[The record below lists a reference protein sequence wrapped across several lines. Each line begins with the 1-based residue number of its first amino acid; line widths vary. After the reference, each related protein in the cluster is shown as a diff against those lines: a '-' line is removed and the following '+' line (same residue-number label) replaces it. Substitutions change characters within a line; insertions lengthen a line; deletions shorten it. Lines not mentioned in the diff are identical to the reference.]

1 MEKEYYEIKYSDPFF
16 KGYFTKEKFLELIEL
31 KEKEGWEFK
40 GDKNYLRRISFR
52 SNLSGW
58 RHLKEKV
65 LAILERERDLKED

>member
-1 MEKEYYEIKYSDPFF
+1 
-16 KGYFTKEKFLELIEL
+16 
-31 KEKEGWEFK
+31 
-40 GDKNYLRRISFR
+40 LRRISFR